1 MEEKKTNSAVETT
14 TYEPVPSEQRRPWTS
29 IMFIWMGSAICVP
42 ALMVG
47 GMIGA
52 GMKIGPAFLAM
63 IAGFVLVC
71 IYMILIGIQGSD
83 LGMPTTAIFSRA
95 FGERGSTVASGLVI
109 AICGIGWFGVQ
120 TTVCGTAFCTILKA
134 FRHYL
139 GCCDAAYRRVWH
151 QNY

>member
-1 MEEKKTNSAVETT
+1 MEEKNTNSAVETT
-14 TYEPVPSEQRRPWTS
+14 TYEPVPAEQRRPWTS
-29 IMFIWMGSAICVP
+29 IMFIWTGSAICVP

-83 LGMPTTAIFSRA
+83 LGMPTTAIFSRRLVNGA
-95 FGERGSTVASGLVI
+95 PRWLPAWLSLSVASAGS
-109 AICGIGWFGVQ
+109 
-120 TTVCGTAFCTILKA
+120 AFKRPFVAQLFA
-134 FRHYL
+134 LF
-139 GCCDAAYRRVWH
+139 
-151 QNY
+151 

>member
-1 MEEKKTNSAVETT
+1 MEEKNTNSAVETT
-14 TYEPVPSEQRRPWTS
+14 TYEPVPAEQRRPWTS

-71 IYMILIGIQGSD
+71 IYMILIGIQGSAD
-83 LGMPTTAIFSRA
+83 NRHLL
-95 FGERGSTVASGLVI
+95 SG
-109 AICGIGWFGVQ
+109 
-120 TTVCGTAFCTILKA
+120 
-134 FRHYL
+134 
-139 GCCDAAYRRVWH
+139 VW
-151 QNY
+151 

>member
-1 MEEKKTNSAVETT
+1 
-14 TYEPVPSEQRRPWTS
+14 
-29 IMFIWMGSAICVP
+29 MFIWMGSAICVP

-83 LGMPTTAIFSRA
+83 LGMPTTAIFPRA
-95 FGERGSTVASGLVI
+95 YHFSAFWQFIFRRFGILF
-109 AICGIGWFGVQ
+109 FGVL
-120 TTVCGTAFCTILKA
+120 AFFAIVFPQVSHL
-134 FRHYL
+134 R
-139 GCCDAAYRRVWH
+139 
-151 QNY
+151 